1 MKVRMTKVENNRL
14 RVDERDAVAFERYKD
29 KFEHGAVLVAEFRKE
44 GGDTSERAFQF
55 FHALRDLYAS
65 SAGYDREFAKN
76 ELCMRFG
83 VFEPVD
89 QPEPPPW
96 SGHIVEMYGRKVFR
110 KSLKDYTK
118 EELHDLIEGTIM
130 ACIET
135 DVPAGDLISDYRR
148 GL

>member
-1 MKVRMTKVENNRL
+1 MILGESNRL
-14 RVDERDAVAFERYKD
+14 RVDERDAVAFDRYKQR
-29 KFEHGAVLVAEFRKE
+29 FEAGAVLVADFKKP
-44 GGDTSERAFQF
+44 GGGASERAFQF

-65 SAGYDREFAKN
+65 AAGYDREFAKN

-83 VFEPVD
+83 VSEPVD
-89 QPEPPPW
+89 RPEPPHW
-96 SGHIVEMYGRKVFR
+96 SGHIVEMYGKRMLR
-110 KSLKDYTK
+110 KSLKEYTK

-135 DVPAGDLISDYRR
+135 DVPVGDLIADYRR